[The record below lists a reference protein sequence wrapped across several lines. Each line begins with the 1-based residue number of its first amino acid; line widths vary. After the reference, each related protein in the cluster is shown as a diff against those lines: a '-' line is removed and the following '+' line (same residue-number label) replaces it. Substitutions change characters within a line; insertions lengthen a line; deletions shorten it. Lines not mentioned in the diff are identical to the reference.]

1 MILQST
7 AWLAWLA
14 GSHFM
19 HTPNGSNVVGLVA
32 LRFGDH
38 GAKELGV
45 VGLKNWRVS
54 NFAQQLPTTR
64 NNMQQAEQTA
74 ATCNIQ
80 QCWKLLAKNV
90 MLRPFARGF
99 TVNGYNQQK

>member
-1 MILQST
+1 
-7 AWLAWLA
+7 
-14 GSHFM
+14 M
-19 HTPNGSNVVGLVA
+19 HTPNGSNIVGLVA

-45 VGLKNWRVS
+45 VSLKNWRVS

-74 ATCNIQ
+74 AACNIQ

-99 TVNGYNQQK
+99 TVNGYNQLK